1 MALLEKLVNSKIGAY
16 FQMYLGFPEIE
27 DKEISNYYSQV
38 QNHTAVQSDTITVK
52 LGQLEY
58 QIFFLC
64 KKSHLFIICEHA
76 LSIRKTEL
84 SSLSTIQVSGTET
97 QVTRLAASTSTY

>member
-64 KKSHLFIICEHA
+64 KKITFIYCM
-76 LSIRKTEL
+76 
-84 SSLSTIQVSGTET
+84 
-97 QVTRLAASTSTY
+97 